1 MLLMPIA
8 LAFYL
13 GAWTHALSSPPKEA
27 IVSQDKVE
35 TIRSSSSGVL
45 GRAHNSAR
53 GVTVAFDSSSKP
65 QTDALT
71 NSEAFLAAVSSCGV
85 TLIEM
90 HAKDTGVPLSGMN
103 VTIEGTRTAAE
114 PNRFARVSMTFEL
127 AGVSQT
133 QAESLVE
140 TYRQR

>member
-1 MLLMPIA
+1 MKMADI
-8 LAFYL
+8 
-13 GAWTHALSSPPKEA
+13 K
-27 IVSQDKVE
+27 IDRV
-35 TIRSSSSGVL
+35 RSSNSGIL
-45 GRAHNSAR
+45 GRALSEAR
-53 GVTVAFDSSSKP
+53 GHRVALDSSSRP
-65 QTDALT
+65 QHDALT

-90 HAKDTGVPLSGMN
+90 HAKETGVPLTAMD

-114 PNRFARVSMTFEL
+114 PNRFARVHMTFEL